1 MHLKSFLPVILWVL
15 VILVLTGLPG
25 DYFPQIVSFWD
36 CLSPDRLIHLMGY
49 PIISREKITLQDELS
64 GKSNGI

>member
-1 MHLKSFLPVILWVL
+1 MYIPALKMAYL
-15 VILVLTGLPG
+15 
-25 DYFPQIVSFWD
+25 
-36 CLSPDRLIHLMGY
+36 HKMGY